1 MRILLIEDD
10 ERIVEVVTAILN
22 EQNYVI
28 DVAEDGEA
36 GWELIESFPYDLVL
50 LDIVLP
56 KLDGIALCRRLRNQK
71 KQVLVMLL
79 TARDTTTDK
88 LLGLDAGADDY
99 VVKPFDPREL
109 AARIRALLRRGNTVT
124 TSVLTCGNLKLD
136 PSSCEVTYNGQLLR
150 FSRKEYLLLELFLRH
165 QNRVFSRG
173 AIVDQIWSF
182 NEDPPNEDTV
192 KSHIKSIRRKLD
204 SVGAGDLI
212 ETLYGQGYRINPVH
226 LETRSAELATQQ
238 QTLEQSVAA
247 IWQRTRQTSLQ
258 QVQLLVQMVQALQTS
273 TLDTELQQ
281 QASRAAH
288 KLAGSLGT
296 FGLDEGSHLA
306 HQIELLL
313 PTDNPLLPATQ
324 QQIAPQMAQLVDA
337 LQQTVIAP
345 RSPLP
350 TSLPPT
356 GETRSLTPISL
367 ARLSPGLDQAHPL
380 PFLLLLDRDR
390 EFAKAVVA
398 QAQGYAIRLQSVA
411 TAKAARRYC
420 QRERPAVA
428 ILDFATLQADPDGSI
443 LLTHLQTEPA
453 VPIIFLGQQ
462 AGTQDRIEAVRAGG
476 QQFLQKPLSAPILLQ
491 TVANLLARQ
500 KTSSFR
506 VLVVDDDPTIALIL
520 RDCLEP
526 HDITV
531 TELSEAAQF
540 WDVLNTL
547 QPDLLIFDVNM
558 PEIDGLDLCQTI
570 RHDPQW
576 NWIPIV
582 VLTAQT
588 DRHTQQRAFLAGA
601 DDLIH
606 KPIEMTEVAIRIR
619 RRLERSRFY
628 QQPTHQQTEG

>member
-10 ERIVEVVTAILN
+10 ERIVEVVTAILT

-56 KLDGIALCRRLRNQK
+56 RLDGITLCRRLRSQK

-109 AARIRALLRRGNTVT
+109 AARIRALLRRGSMVT
-124 TSVLTCGNLKLD
+124 TSVLTCGALQLD

-204 SVGAGDLI
+204 AVGAGDLI
-212 ETLYGQGYRINPVH
+212 ETLYGQGYRINPSH
-226 LETRSAELATQQ
+226 AEARSPDPATQQ
-238 QTLEQSVAA
+238 QTLEISVAA
-247 IWQRTRQTSLQ
+247 IWQRTRQTSLK
-258 QVQLLVQMVQALQTS
+258 QVQLLSQMVQALQTM
-273 TLDTELQQ
+273 TLELELQQ

-306 HQIELLL
+306 QQIELLL
-313 PTDNPLLPATQ
+313 PTDGILLPEMQ
-324 QQIAPQMAQLVDA
+324 QQLAAQVAPLVDA
-337 LQQTVIAP
+337 LEQMVVAP
-345 RSPLP
+345 RSLLPIPQSSP
-350 TSLPPT
+350 TSSPIPAQSQNTTVAAL
-356 GETRSLTPISL
+356 SLG
-367 ARLSPGLDQAHPL
+367 SPS

-390 EFAKAVVA
+390 DFSRSFAA
-398 QAQGYAIRLQSVA
+398 QSKDYGVRLKIASTA
-411 TAKAARRYC
+411 TAARKHC
-420 QRERPAVA
+420 HQERPDAA
-428 ILDFATLQADPDGSI
+428 ILDFSTLQADPNSAI
-443 LLTHLQTEPA
+443 LLTDLQADPS
-453 VPIIFLGQQ
+453 VPIVFLANQ

-476 QQFLQKPLSAPILLQ
+476 QQFLQKPLAPVTVLQ

-500 KTSSFR
+500 KTASFQ

-526 HDITV
+526 NGMVV
-531 TELSEAAQF
+531 TGLTQADQF
-540 WDVLNTL
+540 WDVLNAL
-547 QPDLLIFDVNM
+547 QPDLLILDINM
-558 PEIDGLDLCQTI
+558 PKIDGLDLCQTI
-570 RHDPQW
+570 RHDAQW
-576 NWIPIV
+576 SWIPIV

-588 DRHTQQRAFLAGA
+588 DRQTQQRAFLAGA
-601 DDLIH
+601 DDLMH
-606 KPIEMTEVAIRIR
+606 KPIEMTEVAIRIK

-628 QQPTHQQTEG
+628 RQVSSHIQPKP